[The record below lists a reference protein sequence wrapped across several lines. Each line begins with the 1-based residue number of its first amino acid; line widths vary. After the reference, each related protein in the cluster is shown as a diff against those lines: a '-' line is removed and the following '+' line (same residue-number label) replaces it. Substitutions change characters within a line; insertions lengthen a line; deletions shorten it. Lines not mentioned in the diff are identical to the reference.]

1 MPKSKRKRGEVLKP
15 TTVLLPEELRRWHK
29 GQAILD
35 GVSFSE
41 IVRRALETYRLRGR
55 RAMHEDPF
63 MKRLDATFG
72 FSSRK
77 KRSRKRRG
85 SSAPSGRRARSS

>member
-1 MPKSKRKRGEVLKP
+1 MVTEETLMAKRSKKEQLVP
-15 TTVLLPEELRRWHK
+15 TTVLLTEELRRWHK

-55 RAMHEDPF
+55 KALAEDPLIQEIG
-63 MKRLDATFG
+63 RVYG
-72 FSSRK
+72 
-77 KRSRKRRG
+77 RSYTRPRTR
-85 SSAPSGRRARSS
+85 